1 VPGVADPPPITHPAT
16 RVNAIAHRSIFVPV
30 MTGLVVA
37 AWAAL
42 WLWSVSPYASYVRHG
57 NWLDL
62 GPAAVLCRALP
73 GGDVVVPAMLHAS
86 GWLLMIVAMML
97 PTTLPLLEKFR
108 RMTSGRGDAGV
119 LLALVVAGYVGV
131 WFAFG
136 LAAHALDRLL
146 LDATPDSPWLVANG
160 WIVGAAVIGGAGLF
174 QFTALKRRCLDQC
187 RTPLSFVMQHWR
199 GGHERRSALALG
211 LHHGAFCLGCC
222 WALMLLMFVVGTGS
236 IGWMLALGAAMAV
249 EKNMPWGKR
258 ISTPL
263 GIALLA
269 VAAVTVAVHVVP
281 AWSTAGGA

>member
-1 VPGVADPPPITHPAT
+1 M
-16 RVNAIAHRSIFVPV
+16 NAVAHRSIFLPV

-42 WLWSVSPYASYVRHG
+42 ALWSVSPFAFYVRHG

-62 GPAAVLCRALP
+62 GPAAVLCRAVP
-73 GGDVVVPAMLHAS
+73 GGDVVVPAVLHAT

-108 RMTSGRGDAGV
+108 RMTQGRGDAAS

-136 LAAHALDRLL
+136 LVAHALDRLL
-146 LDATPDSPWLVANG
+146 LDATPASPWLVANG
-160 WIVGAAVIGGAGLF
+160 WIVGAAVIAGAGAF
-174 QFTALKRRCLDQC
+174 QFTELKRRCLEKC

-249 EKNMPWGKR
+249 EKNAMWGRR
-258 ISTPL
+258 ISAPL

-269 VAAVTVAVHVVP
+269 VAAATVAVNAV
-281 AWSTAGGA
+281 AA